1 MWSINYSRLCEKEG
15 QTPKTPKTKPKP
27 KPKKEKRSAPQERTR
42 PKTSHS
48 EVRSIYF
55 YRCKGFYVSAFLQ
68 IAAIFLKIGEV
79 AGMKEAVVASHNQ
92 DTISAVH
99 KIERLFK
106 FFVSHGCM
114 RFATLIRISS
124 VAAIRPLLCV

>member
-1 MWSINYSRLCEKEG
+1 MPAVILECVDHDDVYD
-15 QTPKTPKTKPKP
+15 
-27 KPKKEKRSAPQERTR
+27 
-42 PKTSHS
+42 
-48 EVRSIYF
+48 
-55 YRCKGFYVSAFLQ
+55 
-68 IAAIFLKIGEV
+68 V

-92 DTISAVH
+92 GTISAVH

-124 VAAIRPLLCV
+124 VAAICPLVCVQSLYEFELSFQRSSTCVLEPTQSIIFN